1 MSRIVAL
8 TGGTG
13 FIGKAIWRA
22 LESAGWTVRPLIR
35 PSFLEGRPDFMP
47 GKDFVQGTLE
57 DESSL
62 STLVD
67 GVTAI
72 VHCAGRVQGV
82 SREKFKQDNV
92 DGVGR
97 LARIAAKQV
106 PAPHFLSISSLA
118 AREPHLSSYA
128 WSKQQGEM
136 ALEKAAGGMNWII
149 LRPPAVYGPED
160 QAILPL
166 FQWIQRGIGLQLGSS
181 RARFSLL
188 YVEDLANAVTQWL
201 DQGLHSGR
209 AFELHDGKAG
219 GYSWKDVFT
228 QITNKKVIPIL
239 IPGSLLSALAS
250 INQILAKVL
259 KYEPMLT
266 YGKVRELRHPN
277 WVCDNNDLTQALGWE
292 PLVPLAKGV
301 QRTLYPYGHRSS

>member
-22 LESAGWTVRPLIR
+22 LEAVGWTVRPLIR
-35 PSFLEGRPDFMP
+35 PSFLERNPEFVS
-47 GKDFVQGTLE
+47 GKHFIQGTLA

-62 STLVD
+62 HALVD
-67 GVTAI
+67 GVNAI

-82 SREKFKQDNV
+82 SREKFQQDNV

-97 LARIAAKQV
+97 LARIAAEQV
-106 PAPHFLSISSLA
+106 SAPHFLSISSLA
-118 AREPHLSSYA
+118 AREPQLSSYA

-136 ALEKAAGGMNWII
+136 ALERAAGRMKWII
-149 LRPPAVYGPED
+149 LRPPAVYGPGD

-181 RARFSLL
+181 QGRFSLL
-188 YVEDLANAVTQWL
+188 YVEDLASAVTQCL
-201 DQGLHSGR
+201 DQGIHSGR
-209 AFELHDGKAG
+209 AFELHDGKVG
-219 GYSWKDVFT
+219 GYSWKEVFT
-228 QITNKKVIPIL
+228 QTTNKKVVPIL

-250 INQILAKVL
+250 VNQILAKVL

-277 WVCDNNDLTQALGWE
+277 WVCDNTDLTQALGWE
-292 PLVPLAKGV
+292 PSVPLAEGV
-301 QRTLYPYGHRSS
+301 QRTLYPYGHCSS